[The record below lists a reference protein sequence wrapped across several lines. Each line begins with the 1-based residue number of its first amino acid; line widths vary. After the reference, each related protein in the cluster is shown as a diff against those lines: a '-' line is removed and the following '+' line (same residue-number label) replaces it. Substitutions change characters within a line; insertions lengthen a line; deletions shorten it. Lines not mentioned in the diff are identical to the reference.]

1 MGRTDPTPVHPGL
14 VLREQVLQRLG
25 LSVSQAA
32 LELGVARQTLHRV
45 LAGTASV
52 SPEMALRL
60 GRLTGTAASGWLR
73 LQQAHD
79 LWHARR
85 ELQGRLPAIPVHTL
99 PKPLPAELKVLNGD

>member
-1 MGRTDPTPVHPGL
+1 MLP
-14 VLREQVLQRLG
+14 RLG
-25 LSVSQAA
+25 LSISRAA

-45 LAGTASV
+45 LAGTASI

-73 LQQAHD
+73 LQQAYD

-85 ELQGRLPAIPVHTL
+85 DLQGSLPAIPVHTL
-99 PKPLPAELKVLNGD
+99 PKPLPAELEVLNGD